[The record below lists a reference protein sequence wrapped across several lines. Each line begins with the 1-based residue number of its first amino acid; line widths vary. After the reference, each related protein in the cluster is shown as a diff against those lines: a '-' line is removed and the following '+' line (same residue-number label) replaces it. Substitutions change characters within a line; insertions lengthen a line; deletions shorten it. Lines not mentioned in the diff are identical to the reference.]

1 MFSQPKIRLLRRFCP
16 GSNQQMY
23 NVKWMREQSCI
34 YFERSH
40 NLKTLFCAHK
50 IENQCRQCHP
60 KDNFYSQLKDIPICE
75 QECGRIR
82 KQSKSTTRWWQTRAK
97 NKEKTWVT
105 VLGHGRGTDSFSSS
119 FRLASFI
126 LMVSFAFS
134 ISPFSVLICRKG
146 NQREIT
152 RTELGI
158 RSMPTFSIRS
168 CPFLSF

>member
-1 MFSQPKIRLLRRFCP
+1 MFSQPKIRLLRRFCS

-23 NVKWMREQSCI
+23 NI

-134 ISPFSVLICRKG
+134 ISPFSVLICRKS